1 MLDIIIIIFFCL
13 LQIYVVL
20 VVVIAPFVQW
30 WYPVM
35 LRVIP
40 GRSALAVLGR
50 VVMDQISGRTSA
62 LCSCFYRIFSSP
74 IHFLLFIYFLL
85 HLINFISLFHIG
97 SPLVVVMVF
106 MASAILQ
113 GEVRYLVVEP

>member
-1 MLDIIIIIFFCL
+1 MLEIIIINSFYLFR
-13 LQIYVVL
+13 IYVVL

-50 VVMDQISGRTSA
+50 VVMDQISGRVSVM
-62 LCSCFYRIFSSP
+62 CSCFCYRIFSSP
-74 IHFLLFIYFLL
+74 YFSCSSFIFFL
-85 HLINFISLFHIG
+85 G
-97 SPLVVVMVF
+97 
-106 MASAILQ
+106 
-113 GEVRYLVVEP
+113 